1 MARKKPGTSAAAEFV
16 LFDVVYDDGAQLSN
30 RRIPAALLSGFD
42 GDEPAKEFFEAED
55 RKIAELSGRPR
66 GAIVTIKRSATR

>member
-1 MARKKPGTSAAAEFV
+1 VARKKPGSSASAESV

-30 RRIPAALLSGFD
+30 RRIPASLLSGFE
-42 GDEPAKEFFEAED
+42 GDEPAKAFFEAED

-66 GAIVTIKRSATR
+66 GEIKSIKRSPTR